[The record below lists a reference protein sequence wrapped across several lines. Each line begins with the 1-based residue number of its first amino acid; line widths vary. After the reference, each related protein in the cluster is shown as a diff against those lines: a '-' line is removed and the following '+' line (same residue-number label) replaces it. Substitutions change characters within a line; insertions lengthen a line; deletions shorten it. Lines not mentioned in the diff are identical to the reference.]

1 MSRTELPVPVA
12 AIDIGTNTVRLL
24 VTRGGRDLVRRTE
37 VTGLGRGLADSGV
50 LNPVGRQRA
59 LDVFVE
65 FAASMLEHGVGK
77 VRAVATS
84 ASRDAADSD
93 SFMSQADGILGIRPE
108 VIGGEE
114 EAALSYEGATADLAG
129 EDWTV
134 ADIGGGSTEIISSQ
148 SGRSFDVGSV
158 RLTDRFL
165 DTKPAG
171 ADAIRAARRWAD
183 SVLGDVDGQS
193 ERLIGVA
200 GTWTTVAALAMELDP
215 YDPSRVHHVRLQR
228 SVVAEWRERLSGL
241 SDAETAELPGL
252 APGRA
257 PVILGGV
264 IVAEAVMDR
273 LGADQCLV
281 SEKDLLDGIAARLVA
296 S

>member
-1 MSRTELPVPVA
+1 MSGTEVSKPVA

-24 VTRGGRDLVRRTE
+24 VTRDGRDLVRRTE
-37 VTGLGRGLADSGV
+37 VTGLGRGLAASGV
-50 LNPVGRQRA
+50 LNPEGRQRA

-77 VRAVATS
+77 IRAVATS

-93 SFMSQADGILGIRPE
+93 SFMAQADGILGTRPE

-134 ADIGGGSTEIISSQ
+134 ADIAGGSTEIISSRG
-148 SGRSFDVGSV
+148 GRSFDVGSV

-165 DTKPAG
+165 DRKPVG
-171 ADAIRAARRWAD
+171 AEAIGAARRWTD
-183 SVLGDVDGQS
+183 SVLGDVEGQS

-200 GTWTTVAALAMELDP
+200 GTWTTVASLALELEP
-215 YDPSRVHHVRLQR
+215 YDPSRVHHFLLHR
-228 SVVAEWRERLSGL
+228 SILAEWRERLSGL
-241 SDAETAELPGL
+241 SEAETAQLPGL

-257 PVILGGV
+257 PVILGGM

-273 LGADQCLV
+273 LGAHQCLV